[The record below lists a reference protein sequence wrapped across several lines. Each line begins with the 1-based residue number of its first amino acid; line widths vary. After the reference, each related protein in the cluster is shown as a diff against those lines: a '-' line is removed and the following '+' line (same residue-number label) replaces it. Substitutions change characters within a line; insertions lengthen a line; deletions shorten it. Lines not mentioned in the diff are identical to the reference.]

1 MLLYLIFLVFYRNTV
16 RINTQAKVVSIED
29 FGFEEGG
36 QSNTRF
42 VNHGSSNSLFFA
54 VFDSEEQK
62 EFNKQR
68 VSNRNSLYACNQ
80 QDLYRYFKNVSEI
93 KENYHITVDKP
104 TILYYKLFECGNVS
118 TIDVK
123 LVNIFSN
130 KSTRMDTRWIG
141 IIQAKL
147 TTLVIFFLILC
158 YWFVNWFLHFRVQI
172 WIHYLFT
179 LTFVLA
185 FLIDTVR
192 FYELRTLEQQD
203 ISAFWTPLRVV
214 LDIVGSVTAFT
225 TLLLASKGWCI
236 IRDEISVTEM
246 LLSVLYSIIFVILL
260 QLPQYFYLGVFE
272 LPVFLFSLIFVGL
285 YVRELIVSIN
295 DASLHI
301 LAHMI
306 AISNEGI
313 DPQTTP
319 VYRKHQMYQYFE
331 GAVIA
336 GCTLVLIKI
345 CLSMFIEIK
354 LWISETLTDV
364 IEIILLLTIEII
376 FRLRGTSAAG
386 YETVI
391 SQNKENNEIHLDD
404 IETFKDNG
412 GRKWEEGMPL
422 PGMPNIVKGDKSDQ
436 EKPQEKKLPT
446 IIISSPDGTEATS
459 AVVEKIDDDEA

>member
-1 MLLYLIFLVFYRNTV
+1 MILNILFLVFYRNTV
-16 RINTQAKVVSIED
+16 RINTQARIVSIED

-36 QSNTRF
+36 QSITRF
-42 VNHGSSNSLFFA
+42 LSHGNSNSLFFA
-54 VFDSEEQK
+54 VFDAEQQK
-62 EFNKQR
+62 EFTKQR
-68 VSNRNSLYACNQ
+68 VPTSNSSSICTDHEQ
-80 QDLYRYFKNVSEI
+80 YRIFKNMSEVD
-93 KENYHITVDKP
+93 NCQFVVDKE
-104 TILYYKLFECGNVS
+104 TILYYKLFECGDAS
-118 TIDVK
+118 TIDAK

-130 KSTRMDTRWIG
+130 KHTRMDTRWIG

-147 TTLVIFFLILC
+147 ITIVIFFLILC

-172 WIHYLFT
+172 WIHYFFT
-179 LTFVLA
+179 LTFVLS

-192 FYELRTLEQQD
+192 FYELRTLDQQD
-203 ISAFWTPLRVV
+203 ISSFWTPFRVV
-214 LDIVGSVTAFT
+214 LEIIGSITAFT

-236 IRDEISVTEM
+236 IRDEISITEM
-246 LLSVLYSIIFVILL
+246 LLSVLYSIVFVILL
-260 QLPQYFYLGVFE
+260 EIPQYFYLGVLE
-272 LPVFLFSLIFVGL
+272 LPIFLCSLVFVGL

-306 AISNEGI
+306 AIYNEGI

-331 GAVIA
+331 GAVIC

-345 CLSMFIEIK
+345 CVSMFVDIK
-354 LWISETLTDV
+354 FWVSETLNDI

-386 YETVI
+386 YETVV
-391 SQNKENNEIHLDD
+391 SQNRENNEIHLEE
-404 IETFKDNG
+404 IETFKDSG

-422 PGMPNIVKGDKSDQ
+422 PGMPNIVKGNKNDA
-436 EKPQEKKLPT
+436 EKPKENKPT
-446 IIISSPDGTEATS
+446 IIISSPDGTEAAS
-459 AVVEKIDDDEA
+459 AVVEKIDDDDA